1 MFLLVKYYYF
11 NLYYVYV
18 LFVIVLAE
26 DAIKAA
32 LSDYRIK
39 QQEKKK
45 AEEGQWLDLFGL
57 LYLFYFIFIHDSCLI
72 YDALIN
78 FSNSLLLVINYKI

>member
-1 MFLLVKYYYF
+1 MFLNKIPKCLSTKANSVPCLFYHKNVDEALSLKNTVIAKELSLPPVK
-11 NLYYVYV
+11 LHCSM
-18 LFVIVLAE
+18 LAE

-45 AEEGQWLDLFGL
+45 SEDQE
-57 LYLFYFIFIHDSCLI
+57 
-72 YDALIN
+72 
-78 FSNSLLLVINYKI
+78 

>member
-1 MFLLVKYYYF
+1 MYKTIILPFYIISNYIFPK
-11 NLYYVYV
+11 
-18 LFVIVLAE
+18 LFVLVLAE

-45 AEEGQWLDLFGL
+45 SKED
-57 LYLFYFIFIHDSCLI
+57 
-72 YDALIN
+72 
-78 FSNSLLLVINYKI
+78 

>member
-1 MFLLVKYYYF
+1 
-11 NLYYVYV
+11 
-18 LFVIVLAE
+18 VLAE

-45 AEEGQWLDLFGL
+45 SDQE
-57 LYLFYFIFIHDSCLI
+57 
-72 YDALIN
+72 
-78 FSNSLLLVINYKI
+78 

>member
-1 MFLLVKYYYF
+1 
-11 NLYYVYV
+11 
-18 LFVIVLAE
+18 VLAE

-45 AEEGQWLDLFGL
+45 LEDQE
-57 LYLFYFIFIHDSCLI
+57 
-72 YDALIN
+72 
-78 FSNSLLLVINYKI
+78 K

>member
-1 MFLLVKYYYF
+1 
-11 NLYYVYV
+11 
-18 LFVIVLAE
+18 VLAE

-45 AEEGQWLDLFGL
+45 SEDQ
-57 LYLFYFIFIHDSCLI
+57 
-72 YDALIN
+72 
-78 FSNSLLLVINYKI
+78 

>member
-1 MFLLVKYYYF
+1 
-11 NLYYVYV
+11 
-18 LFVIVLAE
+18 VLAE

-45 AEEGQWLDLFGL
+45 SEEQ
-57 LYLFYFIFIHDSCLI
+57 
-72 YDALIN
+72 
-78 FSNSLLLVINYKI
+78 

>member
-1 MFLLVKYYYF
+1 MFRKKICF
-11 NLYYVYV
+11 V
-18 LFVIVLAE
+18 LVLAE

-45 AEEGQWLDLFGL
+45 NEEQ
-57 LYLFYFIFIHDSCLI
+57 
-72 YDALIN
+72 
-78 FSNSLLLVINYKI
+78 